1 MNLRGPRDEATI
13 PDDYLVD
20 RMRMH
25 RDDALSR
32 SDWTQLPD
40 VALTAAKVAEW
51 ATYRQQ
57 LRDFPATWPPAET
70 LDLPDPPA

>member
-1 MNLRGPRDEATI
+1 MQRTSRNA
-13 PDDYLVD
+13 YLD
-20 RMRMH
+20 Q
-25 RDDALSR
+25 

>member
-1 MNLRGPRDEATI
+1 MNLRGLRDEATI
-13 PDDYLVD
+13 PDDYLID

-57 LRDFPATWPPAET
+57 LRDFPATWTPAET